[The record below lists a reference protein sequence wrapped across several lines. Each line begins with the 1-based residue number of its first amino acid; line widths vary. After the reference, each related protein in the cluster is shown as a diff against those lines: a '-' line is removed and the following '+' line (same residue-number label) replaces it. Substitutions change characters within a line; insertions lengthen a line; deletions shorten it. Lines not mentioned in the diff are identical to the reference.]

1 MPSAGALF
9 CLSSAAAF
17 GAMGIFGKLA
27 YEEGAT
33 VGTLLAVRFVLAAAL
48 FWLFL
53 VGSRGTR
60 DLRALPRRDVGIA
73 LALGAV
79 AYSAQAGGYFA
90 ALDASTPRW
99 SRCSSTRSPRS
110 SP

>member
-1 MPSAGALF
+1 MPSAGTLL
-9 CLSSAAAF
+9 CLASAAAF

-33 VGTLLAVRFVLAAAL
+33 VGTLLAARFVLAAAL
-48 FWLFL
+48 FWLF
-53 VGSRGTR
+53 VVCAGGAR
-60 DLRALPRRDVGIA
+60 DLRALSRRDVSIA

-79 AYSAQAGGYFA
+79 AYSAQAATSRPFSV
-90 ALDASTPRW
+90 STPRC
-99 SRCSSTRSPRS
+99 SRCSSTRFPRS